1 MERLDM
7 EKMENLVGGSDY
19 CDTAWLL
26 LSGGGFQGSDELY
39 LILAESYIILPIC
52 WTKSISCYLKSA
64 GRI

>member
-1 MERLDM
+1 METLDM

-39 LILAESYIILPIC
+39 WILADSYDQHCQGHNP
-52 WTKSISCYLKSA
+52 Y
-64 GRI
+64 